1 MADKKRLI
9 FLVDDEPIQNEML
22 KDYLS
27 ERFLYD
33 IRTYDNGE
41 EALQNMHL
49 APEIMVLDYHLSS
62 NKPKAK
68 NGVEILKEVKDRY
81 PNTQVIMLSGQD
93 KIEVA
98 VDSIKYGAYDYVV
111 KGETAFSRMENI
123 MNNVSELHKMKTVNR
138 AYKNTIIFL
147 SIAIGLIA
155 LLSIYLYWRML
166 PSSGPAL

>member
-1 MADKKRLI
+1 MADNKKKRLI

-33 IRTYDNGE
+33 IRTYGSGE
-41 EALQNMHL
+41 DALQNMHL
-49 APEIMVLDYHLSS
+49 SPEIMVLDYHLSS
-62 NKPKAK
+62 DKPNAK

-81 PNTQVIMLSGQD
+81 PDTQVLMLSGQD

-111 KGETAFSRMENI
+111 KGETGFSRIENA
-123 MNNVSELHKMKTVNR
+123 MNNVSELHKLRAVNR
-138 AYKNTIIFL
+138 GYKNTIIL
-147 SIAIGLIA
+147 MSIGIGLIT
-155 LLSIYLYWRML
+155 LLSLYLMFIYKNQY
-166 PSSGPAL
+166 

>member
-1 MADKKRLI
+1 MAENKKKRLI

-33 IRTYDNGE
+33 IRTYSNGE
-41 EALQNMHL
+41 DALQNMHL
-49 APEIMVLDYHLSS
+49 GPEIMVLDYHLSS
-62 NKPKAK
+62 DKPNAK

-81 PNTQVIMLSGQD
+81 PDTQVIMLSGQD

-111 KGETAFSRMENI
+111 KGETAFSRMENA
-123 MNNVSELHKMKTVNR
+123 MNNVSELHKLRAVNR
-138 AYKNTIIFL
+138 GYKNTIIL
-147 SIAIGLIA
+147 MSIGIGLIT
-155 LLSIYLYWRML
+155 LLSLYLMFFYKNQY
-166 PSSGPAL
+166 